1 MTDSQPP
8 KYVAVGT
15 DQPVTVTGV
24 VRSRA
29 YKSASKGDVALV
41 HLHTAATFHP
51 DAADIEHPAKS
62 QVPVE
67 TASEFKNLA
76 AAYGHRPES
85 FSIEL
90 KGPPHTAYA
99 LATIH
104 SDGKNKKDLVGIKAL
119 NMPTKDH
126 HVVVPPKLLFEK
138 TPHDIVFSDAKG
150 ELKLENI
157 AIDPASLPDH
167 SKQALAVGGGLD
179 AITANTASKG
189 RTATTPGSPLAHFAT
204 SLGYTLEELPKS
216 LETGE
221 THAIKAPKGSKLPP
235 PTPAE
240 LVTAATKNLKETS
253 PPNWLL
259 VSEHGNATG
268 LVTTKLVPN
277 DASDGVSVRTSN
289 KAHHT
294 SLDAATNSIMARVD
308 QQTHERPRATGAVK
322 GHDDSSSSSS
332 SSSSDSGSDD
342 DDDEDGKGRNTG
354 KLPKDK
360 KDEEM
365 PRRHKSNKKHH

>member
-8 KYVAVGT
+8 KFAAVGT
-15 DQPVTVTGV
+15 DQRVKVTGT
-24 VRSRA
+24 VRSRE
-29 YKSASKGDVALV
+29 YNSASKGRVALT

-51 DAADIEHPAKS
+51 EAADIEHPAKS

-85 FSIEL
+85 FDIEL
-90 KGPPHTAYA
+90 QGPPHTAYA

-104 SDGKNKKDLVGIKAL
+104 SDGKNKKDLVGIKASNL
-119 NMPTKDH
+119 PTDDH
-126 HVVVPPKLLFEK
+126 RAVLPSKLLFEGSR
-138 TPHDIVFSDAKG
+138 TSFFHSDREGKFKA
-150 ELKLENI
+150 ENVI
-157 AIDPASLPDH
+157 IDPASLPDH
-167 SKQALAVGGGLD
+167 SKQALAIGGGLD

-189 RTATTPGSPLAHFAT
+189 RTATTPDSALAHFAT

-221 THAIKAPKGSKLPP
+221 THTIKAPKGSKLPP

-240 LVTAATKNLKETS
+240 LVTAATKKLKETS

-259 VSEHGNATG
+259 VSEHGNATA
-268 LVTTKLVPN
+268 LVTTTLVPN
-277 DASDGVSVRTSN
+277 DAGDGVAVRTSN

-294 SLDAATNSIMARVD
+294 AIDAATNSIVARVD
-308 QQTHERPRATGAVK
+308 HQTHERPRATGAVK

-332 SSSSDSGSDD
+332 SSSSSDSESDD
-342 DDDEDGKGRNTG
+342 DDDGKGRNTG